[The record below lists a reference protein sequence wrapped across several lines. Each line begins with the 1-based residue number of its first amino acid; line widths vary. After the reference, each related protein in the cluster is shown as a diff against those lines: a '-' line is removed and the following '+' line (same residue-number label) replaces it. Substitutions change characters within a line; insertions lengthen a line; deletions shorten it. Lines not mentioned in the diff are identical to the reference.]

1 MSPTSD
7 VIAQVSLALSY
18 PELFQ
23 VTGPLP
29 SLVLRTEVMWWRH
42 NQCYRSG
49 WGSQSGFPLLTPIE
63 GGVMQMTHFICQT
76 LWNTSF

>member
-42 NQCYRSG
+42 NQCHRSERT
-49 WGSQSGFPLLTPIE
+49 LLP
-63 GGVMQMTHFICQT
+63 HFRGLRDSVEYEFLDCIPHRHQ
-76 LWNTSF
+76 